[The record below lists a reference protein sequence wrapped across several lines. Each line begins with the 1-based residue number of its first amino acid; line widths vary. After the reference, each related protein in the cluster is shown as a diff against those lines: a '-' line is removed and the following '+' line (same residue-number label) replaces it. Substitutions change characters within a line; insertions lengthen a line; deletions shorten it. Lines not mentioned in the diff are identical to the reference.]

1 VHLITSAASAEANS
15 LLEDV
20 LLEGHFSVSRRTG
33 SQPTIQSE
41 QKMTTKQPAALF
53 ERKSIGDSLSKRDFL
68 VVRQGSA
75 RSLLSAF
82 FLLIACSAFAQS
94 NSQPGTTKFDGQSWW
109 NYVKVLADDNMEGRN
124 TGSEGL
130 KRAEAFIVDQLK
142 ADGLQP
148 AGTNGYYQPVKLIA
162 RRTLENDSSLAL
174 FHDGKS
180 EPLSFGTDAY
190 FSNRFSQAPKVDAQL
205 VFVGWGLD
213 IPEKGYS
220 DLQGADLKGKVAVLL
235 LGGSPSEI
243 PGPLSAHYNDVRQRW
258 AALKKAGA
266 IGIIAIPN
274 PHSMDIPWE
283 RLKVLR
289 TQVGMAPADETLD
302 DTAGIKLG
310 VAFNP
315 ASADKLFAGSGHT
328 FQEISD
334 FAKAR
339 KPLPRFPLKVEIRA
353 RVKMDVQHL
362 ESSNIVAKLDGN
374 DPKLKQDC
382 IVVSAH
388 IDHLGIGEPINGDR
402 IYNGAMDNGSGSAM
416 LLDFARFFKENRPTF
431 KRSVIL
437 LWITGEEKGLL
448 GSRYFAEYPT
458 VPASSIVANI
468 NTDMF
473 LPIIPLQVVTV
484 YGISES
490 DLGEWAAKVAKQHGI
505 EAQDDPKP
513 QRNSFIRS
521 DQYSFI
527 RKGVPAVAMAVGCKL
542 DTPQQKAIDEWLHNR
557 YHAPSDDTQQP
568 VNLETAGKFEGL
580 VWDLLAFT
588 ANGEKTPEWK
598 PDSFF
603 KRFAQH

>member
-1 VHLITSAASAEANS
+1 MPITSSDISTHSSASRRAVRF
-15 LLEDV
+15 LRPLFV
-20 LLEGHFSVSRRTG
+20 LLIISSV
-33 SQPTIQSE
+33 
-41 QKMTTKQPAALF
+41 
-53 ERKSIGDSLSKRDFL
+53 
-68 VVRQGSA
+68 V
-75 RSLLSAF
+75 
-82 FLLIACSAFAQS
+82 AQTS
-94 NSQPGTTKFDGQSWW
+94 SQPGTPTFDGHSWW
-109 NYVKVLADDNMEGRN
+109 NYVKVLADDNMEGRD

-130 KRAEAFIVDQLK
+130 KRAEAYIVQELK

-148 AGTNGYYQPVKLIA
+148 AGTDGYYQPVKLIA
-162 RRTLENDSSLAL
+162 RRTSESDSSLAL

-180 EPLSFGTDAY
+180 DPLSFERDAY
-190 FSNRFSQAPKVDAQL
+190 FSNRFPQAPKVDAPL

-235 LGGSPSEI
+235 FGGSPSEI
-243 PGPLSAHYNDVRQRW
+243 PGPLSAHYNAIRQRW
-258 AALKKAGA
+258 TALKNAGA
-266 IGIIAIPN
+266 IGMIFIFN

-283 RLKVLR
+283 RIKVLR
-289 TQVGMAPADETLD
+289 TQVGMAPADQTLD

-315 ASADKLFAGSGHT
+315 ASADKLFVGSGHT
-328 FQEISD
+328 FHEISD
-334 FAKAR
+334 LAKDR
-339 KPLPRFPLKVEIRA
+339 KPLPRFPLKLEIRA
-353 RVKMDVQHL
+353 RAKMEVREL
-362 ESSNIVAKLDGN
+362 ESSNIVAKVDGN

-416 LLDFARFFKENRPTF
+416 LLDFARSFKENRPTF

-437 LWITGEEKGLL
+437 LWVTGEEKGLL

-458 VPASSIVANI
+458 VASSSIRANL

-473 LPIIPLQVVTV
+473 LPIIPLQCVTI

-505 EAQDDPKP
+505 EAQDDPRP

-527 RKGVPAVAMAVGCKL
+527 RKGVPAVQMDVGYKL
-542 DTPQQKAIDEWLHNR
+542 DTPQQKVIDQWLHNR

-580 VWDLLAFT
+580 VWDLLAFS
-588 ANGEKTPEWK
+588 ANSEKTPEWK
-598 PDSFF
+598 PESFF

>member
-1 VHLITSAASAEANS
+1 M
-15 LLEDV
+15 LLKT
-20 LLEGHFSVSRRTG
+20 GNFSDPLNRCAFCVIPRRAV
-33 SQPTIQSE
+33 P
-41 QKMTTKQPAALF
+41 
-53 ERKSIGDSLSKRDFL
+53 FL
-68 VVRQGSA
+68 RPI
-75 RSLLSAF
+75 F
-82 FLLIACSAFAQS
+82 FLLITSSAF
-94 NSQPGTTKFDGQSWW
+94 SQTSSHPGTSTFDGQSWW
-109 NYVKVLADDNMEGRN
+109 NYVKVLADDNMEGRD

-130 KRAEAFIVDQLK
+130 KRAEAFIVDELK

-148 AGTNGYYQPVKLIA
+148 AGTNNYYQPVKLIA

-180 EPLSFGTDAY
+180 ELLSFEADAY

-235 LGGSPSEI
+235 YGGSPSEI
-243 PGPLSAHYNDVRQRW
+243 PGPLSAHYNAMRQRW
-258 AALKKAGA
+258 TALKNAGA
-266 IGIIAIPN
+266 IGMIYVFN

-302 DTAGIKLG
+302 DAAGIKLG

-315 ASADKLFAGSGHT
+315 ANADKLFAGSGHT
-328 FQEISD
+328 FQEISEL
-334 FAKAR
+334 AKAR

-362 ESSNIVAKLDGN
+362 ESSNIVAKLDGK

-416 LLDFARFFKENRPTF
+416 LLDFARSFKENRQTF

-458 VPASSIVANI
+458 VPAGSIVANI

-473 LPIIPLQVVTV
+473 LPIIPLQAVTV

-490 DLGEWAAKVAKQHGI
+490 DLGEWSAKMAKQHGI

-521 DQYSFI
+521 DQYNFI
-527 RKGVPAVAMAVGCKL
+527 LKGIPAVAMGVGCKL
-542 DTPQQKAIDEWLHNR
+542 DTPQQKVIDEWLHNR

-580 VWDLLAFT
+580 VWDLLGFT
-588 ANGEKTPEWK
+588 ANSEKTPEWK

>member
-1 VHLITSAASAEANS
+1 MRAKQSAPQLRE
-15 LLEDV
+15 
-20 LLEGHFSVSRRTG
+20 
-33 SQPTIQSE
+33 
-41 QKMTTKQPAALF
+41 
-53 ERKSIGDSLSKRDFL
+53 KSISDSLNRRAFL
-68 VVRQGSA
+68 VIPRRPVRFL
-75 RSLLSAF
+75 RPLF
-82 FLLIACSAFAQS
+82 FLLIISSAFAQTS
-94 NSQPGTTKFDGQSWW
+94 SQPGTPTFDGQSWW
-109 NYVKVLADDNMEGRN
+109 NYVKILAGDNMEGRD

-130 KRAEAFIVDQLK
+130 KRAEAYIVEQLK

-148 AGTNGYYQPVKLIA
+148 AGTDGYYQPVKLIA
-162 RRTLENDSSLAL
+162 RETLENDSRLAL

-180 EPLSFGTDAY
+180 EALSFERDAY
-190 FSNRFSQAPKVDAQL
+190 FVNRISQAPEVDAPL
-205 VFVGWGLD
+205 VFLGWGLD

-220 DLQGADLKGKVAVLL
+220 DLQGADLKGKVAVVLS
-235 LGGSPSEI
+235 GGSPSEI
-243 PGPLSAHYNDVRQRW
+243 PGPLSAHYNAIRQRW
-258 AALKKAGA
+258 TALKNAGA
-266 IGIIAIPN
+266 IGMIFIFN

-289 TQVGMAPADETLD
+289 TQAGMAPADETLD
-302 DTAGIKLG
+302 DTKGMKFG
-310 VAFNP
+310 VTFNP

-328 FQEISD
+328 FQEISAL
-334 FAKAR
+334 AKAR
-339 KPLPRFPLKVEIRA
+339 KSLPRFPLKVEIRA
-353 RVKMDVQHL
+353 RTKMEVQAL
-362 ESSNIVAKLDGN
+362 ESSNIVAKIEGN

-382 IVVSAH
+382 IVMSAH
-388 IDHLGIGEPINGDR
+388 IDHLGIGEPINGDK

-416 LLDFARFFKENRPTF
+416 LLDFARSFKENHPTF

-437 LWITGEEKGLL
+437 LWVTGEEKGLL
-448 GSRYFAEYPT
+448 GSRYFAEFPT
-458 VPASSIVANI
+458 VRASSIVANI

-473 LPIIPLQVVTV
+473 LPIIPLQAVTV

-490 DLGEWAAKVAKQHGI
+490 DLGEWAAKMAKQHGI

-588 ANGEKTPEWK
+588 ANNEKTPEWK

>member
-1 VHLITSAASAEANS
+1 MNNS
-15 LLEDV
+15 
-20 LLEGHFSVSRRTG
+20 SSRRG
-33 SQPTIQSE
+33 LPVILRGPTRF
-41 QKMTTKQPAALF
+41 LC
-53 ERKSIGDSLSKRDFL
+53 SL
-68 VVRQGSA
+68 
-75 RSLLSAF
+75 F
-82 FLLIACSAFAQS
+82 FLLIGSSTFAQS
-94 NSQPGTTKFDGQSWW
+94 NSQSTTPNFDGQSWW

-130 KRAEAFIVDQLK
+130 KRAEAYVVEQVK

-148 AGTNGYYQPVKLIA
+148 AGTDGYYQPVKFIA

-180 EPLSFGTDAY
+180 EPLSFDADAY

-235 LGGSPSEI
+235 YGGSPSEI
-243 PGPLSAHYNDVRQRW
+243 PGPLSAHYNDIRQRW

-266 IGIIAIPN
+266 IGIIAILN

-283 RLKVLR
+283 RLKTLR
-289 TQVGMAPADETLD
+289 TQLGMAPADETLD

-339 KPLPRFPLKVEIRA
+339 KPLPRFPLKAEIRA
-353 RVKMDVQHL
+353 RTKVEVQDL
-362 ESSNIVAKLDGN
+362 ESSNIVAKLEGN
-374 DPKLKQDC
+374 DPKLKGDC

-388 IDHLGIGEPINGDR
+388 IDHLGIGESINGDR

-416 LLDFARFFKENRPTF
+416 LLDFARSFKENRPTF

-473 LPIIPLQVVTV
+473 LPIIPLQAVTV

-490 DLGEWAAKVAKQHGI
+490 DLGEWAAKMAKQHGI

-521 DQYSFI
+521 DQYNFI

-542 DTPQQKAIDEWLHNR
+542 DTPQQKVIDEWLHNR
-557 YHAPSDDTQQP
+557 YHAPSDDAHQP

-588 ANGEKTPEWK
+588 ADNEKTPQWK

-603 KRFAQH
+603 KRFARH

>member
-1 VHLITSAASAEANS
+1 M
-15 LLEDV
+15 
-20 LLEGHFSVSRRTG
+20 R
-33 SQPTIQSE
+33 
-41 QKMTTKQPAALF
+41 TKQPAALF
-53 ERKSIGDSLSKRDFL
+53 ERKSISHSISKRDFL
-68 VVRQGSA
+68 VVPRGCA
-75 RSLLSAF
+75 RFLLSAF

-94 NSQPGTTKFDGQSWW
+94 DSQPGTAKFDGQLWW
-109 NYVKVLADDNMEGRN
+109 NYVKVLANDNMEGRD

-130 KRAEAFIVDQLK
+130 KRAEAYIIEELK

-148 AGTNGYYQPVKLIA
+148 AGTDGYYQPVKLIA

-180 EPLSFGTDAY
+180 EPLSFETDAY

-220 DLQGADLKGKVAVLL
+220 DLQGSDLKGKVAVLL
-235 LGGSPSEI
+235 FGGSPCEI
-243 PGPLSAHYNDVRQRW
+243 PGPLSAHYNAIRQRW

-302 DTAGIKLG
+302 DTAGIELG
-310 VAFNP
+310 VTFNP

-353 RVKMDVQHL
+353 RAKMDVQHL

-416 LLDFARFFKENRPTF
+416 LLDFARSFKENRPRF

-437 LWITGEEKGLL
+437 LWVTGEEKGLL

-458 VPASSIVANI
+458 VPGSSIVANI

-473 LPIIPLQVVTV
+473 LPIIPLQAVTV
-484 YGISES
+484 YGMGES
-490 DLGEWAAKVAKQHGI
+490 DLGEWAAKAAKQHGT
-505 EAQDDPKP
+505 EAQDDPRP

-527 RKGVPAVAMAVGCKL
+527 RKGVPAVAMDVGYKL
-542 DTPQQKAIDEWLHNR
+542 DTPQHKVIDQWLHNR

-580 VWDLLAFT
+580 VWDLLALT
-588 ANGEKTPEWK
+588 ANSEKTPEWK
-598 PDSFF
+598 QESFF

>member
-1 VHLITSAASAEANS
+1 M
-15 LLEDV
+15 LLKT
-20 LLEGHFSVSRRTG
+20 GNFS
-33 SQPTIQSE
+33 
-41 QKMTTKQPAALF
+41 
-53 ERKSIGDSLSKRDFL
+53 DSLNRRAFCVILRRAVGFL
-68 VVRQGSA
+68 
-75 RSLLSAF
+75 RSIF
-82 FLLIACSAFAQS
+82 FLLIIWSAFAQTSS
-94 NSQPGTTKFDGQSWW
+94 NPRTSTFDGHSWW
-109 NYVKVLADDNMEGRN
+109 NYVKVLADDNMEGRD
-124 TGSEGL
+124 TGSQGL
-130 KRAEAFIVDQLK
+130 KRAEDYIVEQLK

-162 RRTLENDSSLAL
+162 RRTLESDSSLAL

-180 EPLSFGTDAY
+180 EPLSFERDAY
-190 FSNRFSQAPKVDAQL
+190 FVNRISQALKVDAPL
-205 VFVGWGLD
+205 VFLGWGLD

-220 DLQGADLKGKVAVLL
+220 DLEGADLRGKVAVLL
-235 LGGSPSEI
+235 SGGSPSEI
-243 PGPLSAHYNDVRQRW
+243 PGPLSAHYNAIRQRW
-258 AALKKAGA
+258 SALKKAGA
-266 IGIIAIPN
+266 IGIIFIPN

-283 RLKVLR
+283 RLEVLR

-302 DTAGIKLG
+302 DAAGIKLG

-315 ASADKLFAGSGHT
+315 ANADKLFAGSGHT

-334 FAKAR
+334 LAKAR
-339 KPLPRFPLKVEIRA
+339 RPLPRFPLKGEIRA
-353 RVKMDVQHL
+353 RVKMDVQPL

-374 DPKLKQDC
+374 DPKLKQSC

-388 IDHLGIGEPINGDR
+388 IDHLGIGEPINGDK
-402 IYNGAMDNGSGSAM
+402 IYNGAMDNSSGSAM

-527 RKGVPAVAMAVGCKL
+527 RKGVPAVAMGVGCKL
-542 DTPQQKAIDEWLHNR
+542 DTPQQKTIDEWLRNR

-568 VNLETAGKFEGL
+568 VNLETAGKFEAL

-588 ANGEKTPEWK
+588 ANSKKTPEWK

>member
-1 VHLITSAASAEANS
+1 MRAKQSAPQLRE
-15 LLEDV
+15 
-20 LLEGHFSVSRRTG
+20 
-33 SQPTIQSE
+33 
-41 QKMTTKQPAALF
+41 
-53 ERKSIGDSLSKRDFL
+53 KSISDSLNRRAFL
-68 VVRQGSA
+68 VIPRRPVRFL
-75 RSLLSAF
+75 RPLF
-82 FLLIACSAFAQS
+82 FLLIISSAFAQTS
-94 NSQPGTTKFDGQSWW
+94 SQPGTPTFDGQSWW
-109 NYVKVLADDNMEGRN
+109 NYVKILAGDNMEGRD

-130 KRAEAFIVDQLK
+130 KRAEAYIVEQLK

-148 AGTNGYYQPVKLIA
+148 AGTDGYYQPVKLIA
-162 RRTLENDSSLAL
+162 RQTLENDSSLAL

-180 EPLSFGTDAY
+180 EALSFERDAY
-190 FSNRFSQAPKVDAQL
+190 FVNRISQAPEVDAPL
-205 VFVGWGLD
+205 VFLGWGLD

-220 DLQGADLKGKVAVLL
+220 DLQGADLKGKVAVVLS
-235 LGGSPSEI
+235 GGSPSEI
-243 PGPLSAHYNDVRQRW
+243 PGPLSAHYNAIRQRW
-258 AALKKAGA
+258 SALKKAGA
-266 IGIIAIPN
+266 VGIIFIPN

-289 TQVGMAPADETLD
+289 TQAGMAPADETLD
-302 DTAGIKLG
+302 DTNGMKFG
-310 VAFNP
+310 VTFNP

-328 FQEISD
+328 FQEISAL
-334 FAKAR
+334 AKAR
-339 KPLPRFPLKVEIRA
+339 KSLPRFPLKVEIRA
-353 RVKMDVQHL
+353 RTKMEVQAL
-362 ESSNIVAKLDGN
+362 ESSNIVAKIEGN

-416 LLDFARFFKENRPTF
+416 LLDFARYFKENRLTF
-431 KRSVIL
+431 KRSAIL

-473 LPIIPLQVVTV
+473 LPIISLQAVTV

-490 DLGEWAAKVAKQHGI
+490 DLGEWAAKMAKQHGI
-505 EAQDDPKP
+505 EAHDDPKP
-513 QRNSFIRS
+513 ERNSFIRS

-588 ANGEKTPEWK
+588 ANSEKTPEWK

>member
-1 VHLITSAASAEANS
+1 MHSSASPRGVR
-15 LLEDV
+15 LLQPLFV
-20 LLEGHFSVSRRTG
+20 LFVIS
-33 SQPTIQSE
+33 
-41 QKMTTKQPAALF
+41 
-53 ERKSIGDSLSKRDFL
+53 
-68 VVRQGSA
+68 
-75 RSLLSAF
+75 
-82 FLLIACSAFAQS
+82 SAFAQIR
-94 NSQPGTTKFDGQSWW
+94 SQPVPPTFNGQSWW
-109 NYVKVLADDNMEGRN
+109 NYVKVLADDNMEGRD

-130 KRAEAFIVDQLK
+130 KRAEAYIVEQIK

-148 AGTNGYYQPVKLIA
+148 AGTNGYYQPVKFIA
-162 RRTLENDSSLAL
+162 RRTLEKDSSLAL
-174 FHDGKS
+174 FRDGKS
-180 EPLSFGTDAY
+180 EPLSFETDAY
-190 FSNRFSQAPKVDAQL
+190 FSNRFSQAPKVDAPL

-220 DLQGADLKGKVAVLL
+220 DLQGADLKGKVAVMLY
-235 LGGSPSEI
+235 GGSPSEI
-243 PGPLSAHYNDVRQRW
+243 PGPLSAHYNDIRQRW

-266 IGIIAIPN
+266 IGIIAILN

-283 RLKVLR
+283 RIKMLR
-289 TQVGMAPADETLD
+289 TNVGMAPADETLD

-334 FAKAR
+334 SAKAR
-339 KPLPRFPLKVEIRA
+339 KPLQRFPLKVEIRA

-362 ESSNIVAKLDGN
+362 ESSNIVAKLEGN

-388 IDHLGIGEPINGDR
+388 IDHLGIGEAINGDK

-416 LLDFARFFKENRPTF
+416 LLDFAHSFKENHPTF

-437 LWITGEEKGLL
+437 LWVTGEEKGLL

-458 VPASSIVANI
+458 VPVNSIVANI

-490 DLGEWAAKVAKQHGI
+490 DLGEWAAKAAKQHGI

-527 RKGVPAVAMAVGCKL
+527 RKGVPAVEMAVGCKL
-542 DTPQQKAIDEWLHNR
+542 DTPEQKVIDGWLHNR

-580 VWDLLAFT
+580 VWDVLAFT
-588 ANGEKTPEWK
+588 ADSEKAPEWK

-603 KRFAQH
+603 RRFAQY

>member
-1 VHLITSAASAEANS
+1 MK
-15 LLEDV
+15 
-20 LLEGHFSVSRRTG
+20 RRTRTKAPESAVCQFSPCALPVRLRG
-33 SQPTIQSE
+33 STRF
-41 QKMTTKQPAALF
+41 LC
-53 ERKSIGDSLSKRDFL
+53 SL
-68 VVRQGSA
+68 
-75 RSLLSAF
+75 F
-82 FLLIACSAFAQS
+82 FLLIGYSTFAQS
-94 NSQPGTTKFDGQSWW
+94 NSQSGRPKFNGQSWW

-130 KRAEAFIVDQLK
+130 KRAEAFIVDELK

-180 EPLSFGTDAY
+180 APLSFEADAY

-235 LGGSPSEI
+235 YGGSPSEI
-243 PGPLSAHYNDVRQRW
+243 PGPLSAHYNDIRQRW

-266 IGIIAIPN
+266 IGIIAILN

-283 RLKVLR
+283 RLKMLR

-310 VAFNP
+310 IAFNP

-334 FAKAR
+334 FAKSR
-339 KPLPRFPLKVEIRA
+339 KPLPHFPLKVEIRA

-362 ESSNIVAKLDGN
+362 ESSNVVAKLDGN
-374 DPKLKQDC
+374 DPKLKKDC
-382 IVVSAH
+382 IVMSAH

-416 LLDFARFFKENRPTF
+416 LLDFARSFKENRPTY

-437 LWITGEEKGLL
+437 LWVTGEEKGLL

-458 VPASSIVANI
+458 AQASSIVANI

-473 LPIIPLQVVTV
+473 LPIIPLQGVTV

-490 DLGEWAAKVAKQHGI
+490 DLGEWAAKMVKHHRI

-513 QRNSFIRS
+513 QRNTFIRS

-527 RKGVPAVAMAVGCKL
+527 RKGVPGVMMDVGCKL
-542 DTPQQKAIDEWLHNR
+542 DTPQQKAIEEWLHNR

-568 VNLETAGKFEGL
+568 VNLETAAEFEGI

-588 ANGEKTPEWK
+588 ADNEKTPQWR

>member
-1 VHLITSAASAEANS
+1 MRAKQSAPQLRE
-15 LLEDV
+15 
-20 LLEGHFSVSRRTG
+20 
-33 SQPTIQSE
+33 
-41 QKMTTKQPAALF
+41 
-53 ERKSIGDSLSKRDFL
+53 KSISDSLNRRAFL
-68 VVRQGSA
+68 VIPRRPVRFL
-75 RSLLSAF
+75 RPLF
-82 FLLIACSAFAQS
+82 FLLIISSAFAQTS
-94 NSQPGTTKFDGQSWW
+94 SQPGTPTFDGQSWW
-109 NYVKVLADDNMEGRN
+109 NYVKILAGDNMEGRD

-130 KRAEAFIVDQLK
+130 KRAEAYIVEQLK

-148 AGTNGYYQPVKLIA
+148 AGTDGYYQPVKLIA
-162 RRTLENDSSLAL
+162 RQTLENDSSLAL

-180 EPLSFGTDAY
+180 EALSFERDAY
-190 FSNRFSQAPKVDAQL
+190 FVNRISQAPEVDAPL
-205 VFVGWGLD
+205 VFLGWGLD

-220 DLQGADLKGKVAVLL
+220 DLQGADLKGKVAVVLS
-235 LGGSPSEI
+235 GGSPSEI
-243 PGPLSAHYNDVRQRW
+243 PGPLSAHYNAIKQRW
-258 AALKKAGA
+258 SALKKAGA
-266 IGIIAIPN
+266 VGIIFIPN

-289 TQVGMAPADETLD
+289 TQAGMAPADETLD
-302 DTAGIKLG
+302 DTNGMKFG
-310 VAFNP
+310 VTFNP

-328 FQEISD
+328 FQEISAL
-334 FAKAR
+334 AKAR
-339 KPLPRFPLKVEIRA
+339 KSLPRFPLKVEIRA
-353 RVKMDVQHL
+353 RTKMEVQAL
-362 ESSNIVAKLDGN
+362 ESSNIVAKIEGN

-416 LLDFARFFKENRPTF
+416 LLDFARSFKESRLTF
-431 KRSVIL
+431 KRSAIL

-473 LPIIPLQVVTV
+473 LPIIPLQAVTV

-490 DLGEWAAKVAKQHGI
+490 DLGEWAAKMAKQHGI
-505 EAQDDPKP
+505 EAHDDPKP
-513 QRNSFIRS
+513 ERNSFIRS

-588 ANGEKTPEWK
+588 ANSEKTPEWK

>member
-1 VHLITSAASAEANS
+1 MLLKTDNFSDSLNRRAFCVIPRRAVRFLRPIFFFLITS
-15 LLEDV
+15 
-20 LLEGHFSVSRRTG
+20 
-33 SQPTIQSE
+33 
-41 QKMTTKQPAALF
+41 
-53 ERKSIGDSLSKRDFL
+53 
-68 VVRQGSA
+68 
-75 RSLLSAF
+75 
-82 FLLIACSAFAQS
+82 SAFAQTS
-94 NSQPGTTKFDGQSWW
+94 SHPGTSTFDGQSWW
-109 NYVKVLADDNMEGRN
+109 NYVKVLADDNMEGRD

-130 KRAEAFIVDQLK
+130 KRAEAFIVDELK

-180 EPLSFGTDAY
+180 EPLSFEADAY
-190 FSNRFSQAPKVDAQL
+190 FSNRFSQAPRVDAQL

-235 LGGSPSEI
+235 YGGSPSEI
-243 PGPLSAHYNDVRQRW
+243 PGPLSAHYNHIRQRW

-266 IGIIAIPN
+266 IGIIAILN

-283 RLKVLR
+283 RLKMLR

-302 DTAGIKLG
+302 DTAGIELG

-315 ASADKLFAGSGHT
+315 ASAEKLFAGSGHT

-334 FAKAR
+334 LAKAR
-339 KPLPRFPLKVEIRA
+339 KALPQFPLKVEIRA
-353 RVKMDVQHL
+353 RVKMDVQPL

-374 DPKLKQDC
+374 DPKLKQSC

-388 IDHLGIGEPINGDR
+388 IDHLGIGEPINGDK

-416 LLDFARFFKENRPTF
+416 LLDFARFVKENRPTF
-431 KRSVIL
+431 KRSVIF

-448 GSRYFAEYPT
+448 GSRYFAEHPT

-473 LPIIPLQVVTV
+473 LPIIPLKVVTV

-505 EAQDDPKP
+505 DAQGDPKP

-521 DQYSFI
+521 DQYNFI

-542 DTPQQKAIDEWLHNR
+542 DTPQQKVIDEWLQNR
-557 YHAPSDDTQQP
+557 YHAPSDDTHQP

-588 ANGEKTPEWK
+588 ANSEKTPDWK

-603 KRFAQH
+603 KRFVQH

>member
-1 VHLITSAASAEANS
+1 MQTLTEN
-15 LLEDV
+15 
-20 LLEGHFSVSRRTG
+20 
-33 SQPTIQSE
+33 
-41 QKMTTKQPAALF
+41 QK
-53 ERKSIGDSLSKRDFL
+53 SDSLSRRAFL
-68 VVRQGSA
+68 VIRRRAVR
-75 RSLLSAF
+75 LLRPIF
-82 FLLIACSAFAQS
+82 FLLITSSAFAQTS
-94 NSQPGTTKFDGQSWW
+94 SQPGTPTFDGESWW
-109 NYVKVLADDNMEGRN
+109 NYVKVLADDNMEGRD

-130 KRAEAFIVDQLK
+130 KRAEAYIVEQLK

-162 RRTLENDSSLAL
+162 RRTLESDSSLAL

-180 EPLSFGTDAY
+180 EPLSFERDAY
-190 FSNRFSQAPKVDAQL
+190 FVNRISQAPKVDAPL
-205 VFVGWGLD
+205 VFLGWGLD

-220 DLQGADLKGKVAVLL
+220 DLQGVDVKGKVAVLL
-235 LGGSPSEI
+235 SGGSPSEI
-243 PGPLSAHYNDVRQRW
+243 PGPLSAHYNAIRQRW
-258 AALKKAGA
+258 STLKKAGA
-266 IGIIAIPN
+266 IGIIFIPN

-289 TQVGMAPADETLD
+289 TQTGMAPADETLD
-302 DTAGIKLG
+302 DANGINLG

-328 FQEISD
+328 FPEISD
-334 FAKAR
+334 LAKAG
-339 KPLPRFPLKVEIRA
+339 KPLPRFPLEVEIRA
-353 RVKMDVQHL
+353 RTKMEGQAL
-362 ESSNIVAKLDGN
+362 ESSNIVAKIEGN
-374 DPKLKQDC
+374 DPKLKRDC

-416 LLDFARFFKENRPTF
+416 LLDFAHSFKENRPTF

-473 LPIIPLQVVTV
+473 LPIIPLQAVTV

-490 DLGEWAAKVAKQHGI
+490 DLGEWSAKMAKQHGI

-513 QRNSFIRS
+513 ERNSFIRS
-521 DQYSFI
+521 DQYNFI
-527 RKGVPAVAMAVGCKL
+527 RKGVPAVAMGVGCKL
-542 DTPQQKAIDEWLHNR
+542 DTPQQKVIDEWLHNR
-557 YHAPSDDTQQP
+557 YHAPSDDTQQA

-580 VWDLLAFT
+580 IWDLLAFT
-588 ANGEKTPEWK
+588 ANSEKNPEWK

>member
-1 VHLITSAASAEANS
+1 M
-15 LLEDV
+15 
-20 LLEGHFSVSRRTG
+20 R
-33 SQPTIQSE
+33 
-41 QKMTTKQPAALF
+41 TKQSAALF
-53 ERKSIGDSLSKRDFL
+53 GGKSISYSVRRHSLFVIRRVS
-68 VVRQGSA
+68 VRFW
-75 RSLLSAF
+75 RSIFS
-82 FLLIACSAFAQS
+82 LLIASSAFAQS
-94 NSQPGTTKFDGQSWW
+94 NTQPGAQKFDGWSWW
-109 NYVKVLADDNMEGRN
+109 NYVKVLADDKMEGRD

-130 KRAEAFIVDQLK
+130 KRAEAYIVDQLK

-148 AGTNGYYQPVKLIA
+148 AGSDGYYQPVKLIA
-162 RRTLENDSSLAL
+162 RRILENDSSLAL
-174 FHDGKS
+174 FLNGKS
-180 EPLSFGTDAY
+180 EPLSFERDAY
-190 FSNRFSQAPKVDAQL
+190 FLNRISQASKVDAPL
-205 VFVGWGLD
+205 VFLGWGLD
-213 IPEKGYS
+213 IPERGYS
-220 DLQGADLKGKVAVLL
+220 DLQGVDVRGKVGVLL
-235 LGGSPSEI
+235 SGGSPSEI
-243 PGPLSAHYNDVRQRW
+243 PGPLSAHYNAIRQRW
-258 AALKKAGA
+258 SALKKAGA
-266 IGIIAIPN
+266 IGIISIPN
-274 PHSMDIPWE
+274 PYSMDIPWE

-302 DTAGIKLG
+302 DTVGMKLG
-310 VAFNP
+310 VTFNP
-315 ASADKLFAGSGHT
+315 ASADKLFAGSRHT

-334 FAKAR
+334 LAKAR

-353 RVKMDVQHL
+353 RTKMELQAL
-362 ESSNIVAKLDGN
+362 ESSNIVAKIEGN

-416 LLDFARFFKENRPTF
+416 LLDFARSFKENRPMF

-458 VPASSIVANI
+458 VPSSSIVANI

-473 LPIIPLQVVTV
+473 LPIIPLQAVTV

-490 DLGEWAAKVAKQHGI
+490 DLGELAAKIAKQHGI
-505 EAQDDPKP
+505 EAEDDPKP

-588 ANGEKTPEWK
+588 ANSENTPEWK

-603 KRFAQH
+603 KRFARH

>member
-1 VHLITSAASAEANS
+1 
-15 LLEDV
+15 
-20 LLEGHFSVSRRTG
+20 
-33 SQPTIQSE
+33 
-41 QKMTTKQPAALF
+41 M
-53 ERKSIGDSLSKRDFL
+53 
-68 VVRQGSA
+68 
-75 RSLLSAF
+75 
-82 FLLIACSAFAQS
+82 CSAFAQS
-94 NSQPGTTKFDGQSWW
+94 SNQPGTAKFDGQSWW
-109 NYVKVLADDNMEGRN
+109 NYVKVLADDNMEGRD

-130 KRAEAFIVDQLK
+130 KRAEAFIVDELK

-148 AGTNGYYQPVKLIA
+148 AGSNGYYQPVKLIA
-162 RRTLENDSSLAL
+162 RRTIENDSSLAL

-180 EPLSFGTDAY
+180 EPLSFEADAY

-220 DLQGADLKGKVAVLL
+220 DLQGTDLKGKVAVLL
-235 LGGSPSEI
+235 YGGSPSEI
-243 PGPLSAHYNDVRQRW
+243 PGPLSAHYNDIKQRW

-266 IGIIAIPN
+266 IGIIAILN
-274 PHSMDIPWE
+274 PHSMDIPWD
-283 RLKVLR
+283 RIKTLR
-289 TQVGMAPADETLD
+289 TQVGMAPADETLN

-310 VAFNP
+310 VTFNP

-416 LLDFARFFKENRPTF
+416 LLDFARSFKESRPMY

-437 LWITGEEKGLL
+437 LWVTGEEKGLL

-490 DLGEWAAKVAKQHGI
+490 DLGEWAAKMVKQHGV

-513 QRNSFIRS
+513 QRNAFIRS

-568 VNLETAGKFEGL
+568 VSLETAGKFEGL
-580 VWDLLAFT
+580 VWDLLSFT
-588 ANGEKTPEWK
+588 ANSEKTPEWK
-598 PDSFF
+598 PESFF
-603 KRFAQH
+603 KRFVQH

>member
-1 VHLITSAASAEANS
+1 MRAKQSAPQLRE
-15 LLEDV
+15 
-20 LLEGHFSVSRRTG
+20 
-33 SQPTIQSE
+33 
-41 QKMTTKQPAALF
+41 
-53 ERKSIGDSLSKRDFL
+53 KSISDSLNRRAFL
-68 VVRQGSA
+68 VIPRRPVRFL
-75 RSLLSAF
+75 RPLF
-82 FLLIACSAFAQS
+82 FLLIISSAFAQTS
-94 NSQPGTTKFDGQSWW
+94 SQPGTPTFDGQSWW
-109 NYVKVLADDNMEGRN
+109 NYVKILAGDNMEGRD

-130 KRAEAFIVDQLK
+130 KRAEAYIVEQLK

-148 AGTNGYYQPVKLIA
+148 AGTDGYYQPVKLIA
-162 RRTLENDSSLAL
+162 RQTLENDSSLAL

-180 EPLSFGTDAY
+180 EALSFERDAY
-190 FSNRFSQAPKVDAQL
+190 FVNRISQAPEVDAPL
-205 VFVGWGLD
+205 VFLGWGLD

-220 DLQGADLKGKVAVLL
+220 DLQGADLKGKVAVVLS
-235 LGGSPSEI
+235 GGSPSEI
-243 PGPLSAHYNDVRQRW
+243 PGPLSAHYNAIRQRW
-258 AALKKAGA
+258 SALKKAGA
-266 IGIIAIPN
+266 VGIIFIPN

-289 TQVGMAPADETLD
+289 TQAGMAPADETLD
-302 DTAGIKLG
+302 DTNGMKFG
-310 VAFNP
+310 VTFNP

-328 FQEISD
+328 FQEISAL
-334 FAKAR
+334 AKAR
-339 KPLPRFPLKVEIRA
+339 KSLPRFPLKVEIRA
-353 RVKMDVQHL
+353 RTKMEVQAL
-362 ESSNIVAKLDGN
+362 ESSNIVAKIEGN

-416 LLDFARFFKENRPTF
+416 LLDFARSFKENRLTF
-431 KRSVIL
+431 KRSAIL

-473 LPIIPLQVVTV
+473 LPIIPLQAVTV

-490 DLGEWAAKVAKQHGI
+490 DLGEWAAKMAKQHGI
-505 EAQDDPKP
+505 EAHDDPKP
-513 QRNSFIRS
+513 ERNSFIRS

-588 ANGEKTPEWK
+588 ANSEKTPEWK

>member
-1 VHLITSAASAEANS
+1 MILSYGSGVHSQISRDDSEFAARIELQTNINLTRNMNNS
-15 LLEDV
+15 
-20 LLEGHFSVSRRTG
+20 FSRRALPVILRG
-33 SQPTIQSE
+33 PTRF
-41 QKMTTKQPAALF
+41 LC
-53 ERKSIGDSLSKRDFL
+53 SL
-68 VVRQGSA
+68 
-75 RSLLSAF
+75 F
-82 FLLIACSAFAQS
+82 FLLIGSSTFAQTS
-94 NSQPGTTKFDGQSWW
+94 SEPGTPTFDGQSWW
-109 NYVKVLADDNMEGRN
+109 NYVKVLADDNMEGRK

-130 KRAEAFIVDQLK
+130 KRAEAYIVEQLK
-142 ADGLQP
+142 ADGLQA
-148 AGTNGYYQPVKLIA
+148 AGTDGYYQPVKLIA

-180 EPLSFGTDAY
+180 EPLSFERDAY
-190 FSNRFSQAPKVDAQL
+190 LVNRISQAPKVDAPL
-205 VFVGWGLD
+205 VFLGWGLD

-220 DLQGADLKGKVAVLL
+220 DLQGVDVKGKVAVLL
-235 LGGSPSEI
+235 SGGSPSEI
-243 PGPLSAHYNDVRQRW
+243 PGPLSAHYNAIRQRW
-258 AALKKAGA
+258 SALKKAGA
-266 IGIIAIPN
+266 VGIIFIPN

-302 DTAGIKLG
+302 DTTGMKLG
-310 VAFNP
+310 VTFNP

-334 FAKAR
+334 LAKAR

-353 RVKMDVQHL
+353 RTKMEVQAL
-362 ESSNIVAKLDGN
+362 ESSNIVAKLEGN

-416 LLDFARFFKENRPTF
+416 LLDFARSFKENRPTF

-458 VPASSIVANI
+458 VPANSIVANI

-473 LPIIPLQVVTV
+473 LPIIPLQAVTV

-490 DLGEWAAKVAKQHGI
+490 DLGEWAAKMAKQHGI

-521 DQYSFI
+521 DQYNFI

-542 DTPQQKAIDEWLHNR
+542 NTPQQKAIDEWLHNR
-557 YHAPSDDTQQP
+557 YHAPSDDTHQP
-568 VNLETAGKFEGL
+568 INLETAGKFEGL

-588 ANGEKTPEWK
+588 ANSEKTPEWE

-603 KRFAQH
+603 KRFARH